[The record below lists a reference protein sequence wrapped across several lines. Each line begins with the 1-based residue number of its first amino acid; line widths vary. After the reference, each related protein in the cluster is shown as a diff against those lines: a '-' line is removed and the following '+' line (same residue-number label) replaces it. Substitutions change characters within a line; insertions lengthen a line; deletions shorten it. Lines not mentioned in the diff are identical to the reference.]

1 LFIIKKLVFGPSDFE
16 LTSCT
21 VQKIKNQAILKP
33 NKSMYYL
40 EKDRAAGM
48 LMGESRE
55 WPRALTGFDLVLKP
69 ALLHMKEGGAVTSC
83 QRLVVASNIIA
94 TVGGQMSLSIKF
106 SANVC

>member
-1 LFIIKKLVFGPSDFE
+1 
-16 LTSCT
+16 
-21 VQKIKNQAILKP
+21 
-33 NKSMYYL
+33 MYYL

-55 WPRALTGFDLVLKP
+55 WPRALTGFDLVLKS

-106 SANVC
+106 SANFVNILEILSSNCVNNQIQNIFHHVIKCLFIII